1 MQQFNLFLIALEP
14 CLKQCVMAVHFQ
26 TFQQFNDP
34 GLASAVADKLHAQ
47 QIDCVVEKVKPLL
60 EPGFFRNTV
69 EQTIYLKVRVDD
81 LDKAHKA
88 LEEYYQRRLQDVEP
102 GYYLL
107 SFTDKELLE
116 ILAKPDEWGHFDYVL
131 ARALLA
137 ERGLEIPD
145 ETIGQMKQERLL
157 QLARESSEEDEPD
170 GLVVFGELLDD
181 FFRVVKKQIGKMLK
195 LR

>member
-1 MQQFNLFLIALEP
+1 
-14 CLKQCVMAVHFQ
+14 MAAQFQ

-34 GLASAVADKLHAQ
+34 GLASAVAEKLRAQ

-60 EPGFFRNTV
+60 EPGYFLNTV
-69 EQTIYLKVRVDD
+69 EQNIHLKVRAND

-88 LEEYYQRRLQDVEP
+88 LEEYYRHRLHDVEP

-107 SFTDKELLE
+107 SFTDTELLE
-116 ILAKPDEWGHFDYVL
+116 ILARPDEWGHFDYVL

-145 ETIGQMKQERLL
+145 ETIAQMKQQRLL
-157 QLARESSEEDEPD
+157 QLAKEEGTEEEPEPII
-170 GLVVFGELLDD
+170 VFGELLDD
-181 FFRVVKKQIGKMLK
+181 FFRMVRKRMGKMLK